1 MSFCPFR
8 VGAVKDFLLSHH
20 PAVEQGTNITHHE
33 KSINGSFEV
42 INVGGNFNEV
52 MTHCVV

>member
-52 MTHCVV
+52 MSHCVV